1 MTKYEVKAYA
11 KENGNYEMIEW
22 ASGISAASVQHYY
35 NKLQNPNEKFS
46 MINVI
51 RMEEK

>member
-11 KENGNYEMIEW
+11 KENGKFEMIEW
-22 ASGISAASVQHYY
+22 ASGISATSVQHYY
-35 NKLQNPNEKFS
+35 NKLENTNEKFS
-46 MINVI
+46 MIKVT

>member
-22 ASGISAASVQHYY
+22 ATGISATSVNIIIISCKTQM
-35 NKLQNPNEKFS
+35 KSFQ
-46 MINVI
+46 
-51 RMEEK
+51 